1 MKLFINRLA
10 SMLAAAALL
19 LTPVAAFAQAGPGG
33 VLIVQTSQPPT
44 YSATKVA
51 LAPAASATDFFTITG
66 AAGRVIQVRSIH
78 CDGISTANAA
88 ALIQVVKR
96 STANSGGTSA
106 TSAAVAN
113 SSAFRAPLATV
124 RSYTVNPAAL
134 GTAVGTPIITTQL
147 VTGPAASATIA
158 NIGFTHVFTQLPI
171 LRSATEVLALNA
183 NAASFTAGAALNCSV
198 TWSE

>member
-1 MKLFINRLA
+1 MKLFTRLA
-10 SMLAAAALL
+10 AMLAASSLL
-19 LTPVAAFAQAGPGG
+19 LAPVAALAQAGPGA
-33 VLIVQTSQPPT
+33 VIITQTAQPPT

-66 AAGRVIQVRSIH
+66 AAGRVVQVRSIH

-88 ALIQVVKR
+88 AMIQVIKR
-96 STANSGGTSA
+96 SAVDTGGTS
-106 TSAAVAN
+106 TTTAAVAN
-113 SSAFRAPLATV
+113 NSAFRAPLATV
-124 RSYTVNPAAL
+124 RSYTVNPAGL
-134 GTAVGTPIITTQL
+134 GAAVGTPIVTSQL

-158 NIGFTHVFTQLPI
+158 NVGFTHVFAQVPV

-183 NAASFTAGAALNCSV
+183 NAATFTAGAAINCSI